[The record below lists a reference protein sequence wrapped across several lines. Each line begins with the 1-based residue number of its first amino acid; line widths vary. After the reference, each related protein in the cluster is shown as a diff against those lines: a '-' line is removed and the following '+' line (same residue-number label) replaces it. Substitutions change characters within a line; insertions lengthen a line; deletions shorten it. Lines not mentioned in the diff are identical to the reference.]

1 MPNGSI
7 IGESDAVSA
16 IGIDF
21 FGDIYAGQE
30 GLECLVIEQ
39 PDIELDEYEKK
50 ILQNAMGK

>member
-30 GLECLVIEQ
+30 GLECLVIENA
-39 PDIELDEYEKK
+39 DIELDEYEKK
-50 ILQNAMGK
+50 IL